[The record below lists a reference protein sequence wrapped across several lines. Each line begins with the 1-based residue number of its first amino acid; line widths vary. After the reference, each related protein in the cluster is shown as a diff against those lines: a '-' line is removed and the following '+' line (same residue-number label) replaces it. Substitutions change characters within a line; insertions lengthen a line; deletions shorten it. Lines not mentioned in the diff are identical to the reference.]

1 MIVNAESRLDSAKLN
16 ILREKID
23 SKEYLGEAIQRI
35 ALILSNEILDM
46 SRGGIINERK
56 RK

>member
-1 MIVNAESRLDSAKLN
+1 MIVKAESRLDSAKLDM
-16 ILREKID
+16 LREKIHN
-23 SKEYLGEAIQRI
+23 KEYLGEAIQRI
-35 ALILSNEILDM
+35 ALILSNELLGM

>member
-1 MIVNAESRLDSAKLN
+1 MMVKAESRLDTARLDM
-16 ILREKID
+16 LRVKIH

-35 ALILSNEILDM
+35 ALILSNELLDM

>member
-1 MIVNAESRLDSAKLN
+1 MVNAESRLDSARLD
-16 ILREKID
+16 ILRKKID

-35 ALILSNEILDM
+35 ALILSNELLDM
-46 SRGGIINERK
+46 SRGEVVNERK

>member
-1 MIVNAESRLDSAKLN
+1 MIVKAESRLDSAKLDM
-16 ILREKID
+16 LREKIH

-35 ALILSNEILDM
+35 ALILSNELLDM